1 MTVYA
6 GREKT
11 QVLIKARII
20 VWNLKNDDRKY
31 PLIYPVRAPFPRSG
45 RLFSTNSGKTST
57 IVLGIP
63 GSLSIRLSGVILQL
77 EITAN
82 STC

>member
-31 PLIYPVRAPFPRSG
+31 PLIYPVRAPFSVFRMA
-45 RLFSTNSGKTST
+45 F
-57 IVLGIP
+57 
-63 GSLSIRLSGVILQL
+63 
-77 EITAN
+77 
-82 STC
+82 